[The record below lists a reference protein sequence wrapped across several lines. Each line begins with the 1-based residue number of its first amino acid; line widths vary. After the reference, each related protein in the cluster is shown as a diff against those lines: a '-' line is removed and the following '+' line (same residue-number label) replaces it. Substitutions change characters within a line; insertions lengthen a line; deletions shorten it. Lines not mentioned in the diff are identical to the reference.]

1 MNNVTLS
8 HKKEEEK
15 HLVNLISVAFE
26 TNVWTFFFFF
36 KKTKNGLVF
45 GLWVL
50 LYESAHFV

>member
-8 HKKEEEK
+8 HKKGEEK
-15 HLVNLISVAFE
+15 HLVNIISVAFE
-26 TNVWTFFFFF
+26 TNIWTFFF